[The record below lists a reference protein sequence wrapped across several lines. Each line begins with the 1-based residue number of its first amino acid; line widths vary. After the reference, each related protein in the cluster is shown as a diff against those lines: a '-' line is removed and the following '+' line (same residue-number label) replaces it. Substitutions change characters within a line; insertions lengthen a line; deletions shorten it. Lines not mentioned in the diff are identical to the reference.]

1 MVSASTSG
9 SRVPVLAVAGGTS
22 RCRRSP
28 IDRAAASAH
37 NAAPPNQ
44 A

>member
-1 MVSASTSG
+1 MVSASMSV
-9 SRVPVLAVAGGTS
+9 SRVPVLAMAGGTS

-28 IDRAAASAH
+28 IESTAASAH